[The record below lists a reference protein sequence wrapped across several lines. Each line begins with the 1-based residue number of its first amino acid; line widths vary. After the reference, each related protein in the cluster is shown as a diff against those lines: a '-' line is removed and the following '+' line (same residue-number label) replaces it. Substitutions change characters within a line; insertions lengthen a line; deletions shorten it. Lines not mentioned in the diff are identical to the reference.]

1 MTVETNLINRHI
13 TSASN
18 DVKLAVRNIDMLNI
32 NNVDEALSNF
42 YDDQLTADFE
52 MLNCAA
58 DILSNALENEEFS
71 SEVGEIISE
80 YIELADTLLKKYDKA
95 WKLLKYGRYI
105 EEEY

>member
-1 MTVETNLINRHI
+1 MTVEINSLKRLL

-18 DVKLAVRNIDMLNI
+18 DVKLAVRNINMLN
-32 NNVDEALSNF
+32 LSNI
-42 YDDQLTADFE
+42 DDAVQNHANNQLTADMK
-52 MLNCAA
+52 MLHKAA
-58 DILSNALENEEFS
+58 DTLADAREKEEFS
-71 SEVGEIISE
+71 CEVGEIISE

>member
-1 MTVETNLINRHI
+1 MTVETNLINRLI

-71 SEVGEIISE
+71 SEVSE
-80 YIELADTLLKKYDKA
+80 VLNDRLQIAYKLIDLYNQA
-95 WKLLKYGRYI
+95 WQKLRYGYVPY
-105 EEEY
+105 ED